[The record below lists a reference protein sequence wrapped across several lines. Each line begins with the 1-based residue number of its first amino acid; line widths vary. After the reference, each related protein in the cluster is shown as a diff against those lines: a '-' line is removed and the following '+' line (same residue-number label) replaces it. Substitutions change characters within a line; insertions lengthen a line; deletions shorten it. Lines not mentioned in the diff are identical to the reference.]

1 MYKIQLIVFNI
12 LINFTAILLG
22 FFLAINLST
31 ILGQTGDW
39 GVLSSGLFAAAVET
53 VSRIV
58 YKTKKNLFFFKES
71 TFSNRL
77 NRGIALLNN
86 LKIGIL
92 YGFFVESFKL
102 GS

>member
-1 MYKIQLIVFNI
+1 MSKLQTILFNI
-12 LINFTAILLG
+12 FINFTAILLG

-58 YKTKKNLFFFKES
+58 YKTKKNL
-71 TFSNRL
+71 
-77 NRGIALLNN
+77 
-86 LKIGIL
+86 
-92 YGFFVESFKL
+92 YC
-102 GS
+102 